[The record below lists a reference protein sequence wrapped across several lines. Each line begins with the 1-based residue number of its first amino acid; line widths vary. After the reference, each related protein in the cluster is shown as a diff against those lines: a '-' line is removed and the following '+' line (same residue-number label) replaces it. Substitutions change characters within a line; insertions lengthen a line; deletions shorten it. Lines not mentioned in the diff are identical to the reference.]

1 MSQEKLC
8 LSCHL
13 DDPEVRS
20 RIAPSAG
27 FIDMY
32 EHSVHGSQLNAGNS
46 KAANCV
52 DCHNSHDVIEANLA
66 ESSIFHSNIPY
77 TCSQCHEEIFNDYKE
92 SVHSKALLRGNSNS
106 PIRLP
111 RRA

>member
-1 MSQEKLC
+1 MLGAPNCLHCHKNPIAKVHKLEDSVTVKISQEKLC

-32 EHSVHGSQLNAGNS
+32 EHSVHGS
-46 KAANCV
+46 
-52 DCHNSHDVIEANLA
+52 
-66 ESSIFHSNIPY
+66 
-77 TCSQCHEEIFNDYKE
+77 
-92 SVHSKALLRGNSNS
+92 SVK
-106 PIRLP
+106 
-111 RRA
+111 RRQF